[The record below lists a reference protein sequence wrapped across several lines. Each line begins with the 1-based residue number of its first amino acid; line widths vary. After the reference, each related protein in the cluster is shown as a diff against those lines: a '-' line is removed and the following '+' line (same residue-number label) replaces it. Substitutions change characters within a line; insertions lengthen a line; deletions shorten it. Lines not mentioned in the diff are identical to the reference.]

1 MMKKKKL
8 VIMAI
13 VTLVGISVWD
23 YCIRVPAPFHTKLT
37 VAEKIKVDALLH
49 NMKTR
54 CIGRYLVDLPAS
66 YMPSTKGIFT
76 VNESEIITTRMYAP
90 SFEQRI
96 TLREEELKTKKTIN
110 SMNMPYLKNIYTL
123 PSGMDGVIFER
134 VENESVPDA
143 FRTLEAHVYSNG
155 VAIKIELAARNGLD
169 KRYDDYRK
177 ASPNNYKNNV
187 PEKLTELNDLL
198 LRIQGRAED
207 EIPNK
212 AGNCIKDAFV
222 LDNKKDHESIDM
234 LYESDNDSQI
244 RFSISTNN
252 FIQES
257 DSLLERSGGIIS
269 NLLSVNGRV
278 LRKGAQKI
286 NGLDTEEL
294 LASGKY
300 SDGNDNDRYD
310 FIILTNEK
318 IADLNNPVFSLE
330 LLNKEWERSPYNQ
343 DEIVSFWDA
352 ISQTLRVRPGAF

>member
-1 MMKKKKL
+1 MKKKKL
-8 VIMAI
+8 VII
-13 VTLVGISVWD
+13 SLVTVMGISVWD
-23 YCIRVPAPFHTKLT
+23 YYISVPAPFHTKL
-37 VAEKIKVDALLH
+37 AIEEKIKVDALLH

-54 CIGRYLVDLPAS
+54 CVGRYLVDFPAS
-66 YMPSTKGIFT
+66 YMPSKKGIFT
-76 VNESEIITTRMYAP
+76 VNESEITTTRMYPP

-96 TLREEELKTKKTIN
+96 RLREQELKIKKTVDKTDT
-110 SMNMPYLKNIYTL
+110 PYLKNIYKL
-123 PSGMDGVIFER
+123 PDGLDGIIFER
-134 VENESVPDA
+134 VEGESVPDA

-155 VAIKIELAARNGLD
+155 VAIKIELAAKNGLD

-177 ASPNNYKNNV
+177 TSPNNYKNNV
-187 PEKLTELNDLL
+187 PEKLAELNDLL

-252 FIQES
+252 FIQEN

-269 NLLSVNGRV
+269 NLLSVNGYV
-278 LRKGAQKI
+278 LRKGTRKI

-294 LASGKY
+294 LAKGKY

-310 FIILTNEK
+310 FIMLTNEK
-318 IADLNNPVFSLE
+318 TAGINNPVFSLE
-330 LLNKEWERSPYNQ
+330 LLNKEWEHSPYNQ

-352 ISQTLRVRPGAF
+352 ISQTFRVRPGAF